1 MTLDERDAAEWER
14 CARRGD
20 FASAWQAS
28 DRILQRHA
36 AAPDFTRPRHLQ
48 SVWRGESPLGKRV
61 LVRCYHGLGDTIQ
74 FVRFIPRL
82 AMIAREVI
90 VWAQPSLIPLLRGVR
105 GIDVLLPLHDGSP
118 DVEYDIDIEIMNLAH
133 LLRATLDTIPREVP
147 YLDVEPARLSGPR
160 PRIGIAWRAGDWD
173 RQRSIPFEDLRP
185 LLDLKGITWFSL
197 QQRRRVAEVHPA
209 LVDVSDGG
217 MLEAAQRVK
226 ALDLMI
232 TIDSMPAHLAGALGV
247 PVWTLLI
254 HRPDWRWMDDR
265 TDSPWYPSM
274 RLFRRAEDEDW
285 TGLIARLRE
294 QLIPVAQGFS
304 PAFELRRSA
313 PTATRPEDWERPG

>member
-1 MTLDERDAAEWER
+1 MTLDEQDAAEWER

-28 DRILQRHA
+28 DRILQRHR
-36 AAPDFTRPRHLQ
+36 AAPDFTRPRNLQ

-74 FVRFIPRL
+74 FIRFIPRL

-90 VWAQPSLIPLLRGVR
+90 VWAQPSLIPLLRGVP

-118 DVEYDIDIEIMNLAH
+118 EVGYDVDVEVMELPFV
-133 LLRATLDTIPREVP
+133 LRATLDTIPREVP
-147 YLDVEPARLSGPR
+147 YLRVEPASLPGSQPR
-160 PRIGIAWRAGDWD
+160 VGLAWRSSDWE
-173 RQRSIPFEDLRP
+173 RQRSMPFEALLP
-185 LLDLKGITWFSL
+185 LLDLEGISWFSL
-197 QQRRRVAEVHPA
+197 QQGRRDDEIHSA

-217 MLEAAQRVK
+217 MVEAAQRVK
-226 ALDLMI
+226 ALDLLI

-254 HRPDWRWMDDR
+254 DRPDWRWMEDR
-265 TDSPWYPSM
+265 ADSPWYPSM
-274 RLFRRAEDEDW
+274 RLFRRAADEDW
-285 TGLIARLRE
+285 SGLVARVREALRST
-294 QLIPVAQGFS
+294 VAAGF
-304 PAFELRRSA
+304 RRPRA
-313 PTATRPEDWERPG
+313 GATATPPEDWGQPG